1 MNRDVLNSDRNRIV
15 IFENNIVV
23 DKNLPKWR
31 RAEYG
36 LEKTTVNGNN
46 SNGIISNSN
55 GIISNTNEYLIN
67 YDTDTMSYPEQIRS
81 RDIDS
86 DVNSGT
92 RWLPLYEVAEGV
104 SFDDLASAGIKDLTR
119 LIAEKK
125 LKFVIGGYGSFGNTQ
140 GGPIVLSNNMTLSEI
155 TSSYEN
161 KIQEATA
168 KTEKKSIFNKI
179 KSIFK
184 KNEVDVKEV
193 EKYVDA
199 IQFFS
204 MVKASSKESVATYR
218 DRISDYLKQIHNAVT
233 VGQTSLVEELLRGL
247 VTNKYE
253 SVLFAEGLYYVVN
266 EEQMVNFVSKC
277 ERGIKLDYVKNFTRP
292 MPQDVVDK
300 IAKINQ
306 LEVFD
311 NYVVLYYDPDGKV
324 YKETAREEAKR
335 KDPIIFGVIAGSNK
349 LYYVA
354 DWVDEYCDLTL
365 EAFVD
370 AIGIT
375 KDDIHMDAEKIKKEK
390 KNTNNE
396 VQNNKKHKK
405 RSYKKR
411 KSNKKINTD
420 ELQ

>member
-1 MNRDVLNSDRNRIV
+1 MSRDILTNDRKRLV
-15 IFENNIVV
+15 IFENNIIV

-31 RAEYG
+31 RAEAG
-36 LEKTTVNGNN
+36 LDKTNVNNNNNHIGVNNNTVTLSEYFITNAGN
-46 SNGIISNSN
+46 
-55 GIISNTNEYLIN
+55 
-67 YDTDTMSYPEQIRS
+67 DPDAMSYSDQIRR

-86 DVNSGT
+86 NVDAGT

-140 GGPIVLSNNMTLSEI
+140 GGTLILNSNPSMDTVVSNYNTQLQMAMDKS
-155 TSSYEN
+155 
-161 KIQEATA
+161 A
-168 KTEKKSIFNKI
+168 KNNIFDKI

-184 KNEVDVKEV
+184 KKEIEVKEV
-193 EKYVDA
+193 EKYMDA
-199 IQFFS
+199 LQFFS

-233 VGQTSLVEELLRGL
+233 VGQTSLVEDLLRGL

-253 SVLFAEGLYYVVN
+253 SVLFAEGFYYVVN

-277 ERGIKLDYVKNFTRP
+277 EKGIKLDYVKNFTRP

-311 NYVVLYYDPDGKV
+311 NYVVLYYDPDGKI

-370 AIGIT
+370 AIGLAK
-375 KDDIHMDAEKIKKEK
+375 KDLHMDADKIKKDNKEETKEPVK
-390 KNTNNE
+390 KN
-396 VQNNKKHKK
+396 KK
-405 RSYKKR
+405 RNYRR
-411 KSNKKINTD
+411 KTSNKKTK
-420 ELQ
+420 